1 MKITLDDIKTMV
13 NECVQTILTEN
24 VYMDKNKVNR
34 NKKKIGLTYRKNS
47 RNRDALDT
55 GGADYLN
62 TDKMDQSGAD
72 TYIVRL
78 KNGIDSYNITNIKGV
93 SVMHFFKKFWDNEK
107 AIVKIKEKKANNPN
121 DTVEDYELTMLE
133 NERLSFL
140 NQFIEKIEIV
150 LEDFINKNIENKESL
165 RAISIYPV
173 RSSSNFNNKMAQEMV
188 TMDVL
193 GLPLQI
199 IRDDLFVKD
208 LRNFERDEDFIKRNQ
223 EFYDGDF
230 SAIKKF
236 DKGTVSQNVDTALN
250 RYKSLREVE
259 QLLPEINEC
268 AEALLSLYYRNNTK
282 GLSEKVILKLV
293 ELYKKY
299 YDTLQKCFGIKYID
313 VPTGKEMGMHKE
325 KILVSIKYTKGPSVE
340 TRSANIWNL
349 VKPYLRGKKSPVTSG
364 PYKKIDVCEWEKKMF
379 EIKYL
384 ANSVRLGVRNIYNPN
399 TDEKVVS
406 NELERI
412 NNTLFV
418 IFDDNISG
426 GATLGDICYQ
436 CEKLGIKNVIPITF
450 GQMEESN
457 TMGIIPLSVPENGY
471 NYE

>member
-24 VYMDKNKVNR
+24 VYMDRNKVNR

-47 RNRDALDT
+47 KNVDALKT
-55 GGADYLN
+55 GDYLN
-62 TDKMDQSGAD
+62 TDKMDKRGAD
-72 TYIVRL
+72 TYIVPL
-78 KNGIDSYNITNIKGV
+78 KNGIDSYNITSIKGV

-107 AIVKIKEKKANNPN
+107 AIVKIKEKKANNPD

-150 LEDFINKNIENKESL
+150 LEDFINKNIEDKESL

-173 RSSSNFNNKMAQEMV
+173 KSSSNFNNKMAQEMV

-250 RYKSLREVE
+250 RYNSLKEVE

-268 AEALLSLYYRNNTK
+268 VKVLLSLYYRNNTK
-282 GLSEKVILKLV
+282 GLSERVILKLV

-313 VPTGKEMGMHKE
+313 VPTGKETGMHKE
-325 KILVSIKYTKGPSVE
+325 KILVSKKYTKSPSVE
-340 TRSANIWNL
+340 KRSEDIWKL
-349 VKPYLRGKKSPVTSG
+349 VKPYLRGQKCPVTNKS
-364 PYKKIDVCEWEKKMF
+364 YTEIEICEWEKKSF

-384 ANSVRLGVRNIYNPN
+384 SNSVRLGLRNIYNPN
-399 TDEKVVS
+399 TDEDYVKG
-406 NELERI
+406 ELARI
-412 NNTLFV
+412 KNTLFV

-436 CEKLGIKNVIPITF
+436 CEKLGIKNVVPITF

-457 TMGIIPLSVPENGY
+457 TIGIIPLSVPENDY